1 MKRTVVLILLMALG
15 FPALSQAP
23 KVEIAPGVIVTRK
36 TYRVPSDEAP
46 FFNFIDKTDE
56 LKITDRIM
64 VEGILKQ
71 IPERGQA
78 ARSAAMA
85 GWKELHQRQDVAT
98 ATKRFNQ
105 AFLLDP
111 HQSIVYQSFAV
122 IVVERFKDY
131 DYADELFRIA
141 ARMNSPATTLSA
153 DHGRVMLMAGRPSEA
168 KPLLEKAIRDDA
180 GWAVPRANL
189 AWATLQTGDAAEACR
204 LVQLV
209 AGRDMEAVTQDL
221 ELLKQKG
228 NC

>member
-1 MKRTVVLILLMALG
+1 MKRTAAFILLMALA
-15 FPALSQAP
+15 FPALSQAR
-23 KVEIAPGVIVTRK
+23 KVEVAPGVIVTRK
-36 TYRVPSDEAP
+36 TYRVPSNEAP
-46 FFNFIDKTDE
+46 FFNFIEKTDE
-56 LKITDRIM
+56 LKIADRFM

-71 IPERGQA
+71 IPDRGQA
-78 ARSAAMA
+78 ARNAATA
-85 GWKELHQRQDVAT
+85 GWKELRQRQDVAT
-98 ATKRFNQ
+98 ATRRFNQ

-122 IVVERFKDY
+122 IVAEQFKDY

-141 ARMNSPATTLSA
+141 ARMNSPATALSA

-168 KPLLEKAIRDDA
+168 KPLLEKAIQDDP

-189 AWATLQTGDAAEACR
+189 AWVALQTGNAAEACR
-204 LVQLV
+204 LVRLV
-209 AGRDMEAVTQDL
+209 AGRDMGAVMQDL